1 MTTPLLQCQNAIR
14 SDLGLEFTSQQACL
28 MISFIV
34 SSSPLLGGSFL
45 LVMEK
50 DCCPWIKSWA
60 WKTKGWLRT
69 ARLFSLHTTSS
80 FAVLADSRKNSERG
94 QILKGL
100 QGKEHHAVL
109 RNWLER
115 LLQLKAVLITVV
127 RRIEWESLKQGNVPD
142 IAGVIG
148 FESETWLAM

>member
-1 MTTPLLQCQNAIR
+1 MTRPLLQCQNAIR
-14 SDLGLEFTSQQACL
+14 SDLGLEFASQQACL

-80 FAVLADSRKNSERG
+80 FAVLADSRKNSGRG

-109 RNWLER
+109 KISW
-115 LLQLKAVLITVV
+115 
-127 RRIEWESLKQGNVPD
+127 WGFYGLKQFWSLLWDELNENLCSKIICQTLLV
-142 IAGVIG
+142 
-148 FESETWLAM
+148 WLILSLRHG